1 MFKQIL
7 LITSLFFSLSV
18 NAVELKNY
26 FEGWKGL
33 RADFE
38 QRVYNAD
45 NVLQELSKGK
55 LSIGMPS
62 RFKFT
67 YTKPFEQLYLAD
79 GKKLWFYDV
88 DLEQVTASAQKDL
101 LSQTPAMI
109 LSNPKQLDKHY
120 KIKELSNSDN
130 AAAFELKP
138 IKKGGQFETIRLGF
152 IDGIL
157 KHMELRDSFSR
168 ITFLEFS
175 NLEKNPTFNK
185 NEFIFVAPKGVDII
199 QQ

>member
-7 LITSLFFSLSV
+7 LISSLLFSLSA
-18 NAVELKNY
+18 NAIELKTY
-26 FEGWKGL
+26 FAGWKGL

-55 LSIGMPS
+55 LSIAMPS

-67 YTKPFEQLYLAD
+67 YNKPFEQQYLAD

-101 LSQTPAMI
+101 LSQTPVMI

-120 KIKELSNSDN
+120 KIKELTNADN
-130 AAAFELKP
+130 ASAFELKP
-138 IKKGGQFETIRLGF
+138 IKAGGQFETIRLGF